1 MMLILESEAASP
13 DAFTHVLAG
22 SSEGHLDGTGPLAR
36 ACEGKG
42 HDSVTGR
49 FVGAVT
55 RSQALHSSFR
65 TISPHDLRHPV
76 ASLEISARANPK
88 AVQRVLGHASA
99 AITLAT

>member
-13 DAFTHVLAG
+13 DAFTHMLAG
-22 SSEGHLDGTGPLAR
+22 SSEGHLDGTVPLAR

-55 RSQALHSSFR
+55 RS
-65 TISPHDLRHPV
+65 
-76 ASLEISARANPK
+76 
-88 AVQRVLGHASA
+88 
-99 AITLAT
+99 